1 MVLGFNTNVS
11 PTAGRIAKERGVRIE
26 NFKVIYELFD
36 TVVAA
41 LEGDLEQEEKLVEKG
56 SGMVK
61 AIFNG
66 RDGKVAGSEII
77 EGMFTVGNRIHAF
90 RNNKKVGEGVLKS
103 IRRFKEEVKEI
114 DDAWGVNK

>member
-1 MVLGFNTNVS
+1 MSQATLE
-11 PTAGRIAKERGVRIE
+11 PLKAPQ
-26 NFKVIYELFD
+26 D

-61 AIFNG
+61 AIFGG
-66 RDGKVAGSEII
+66 RDGTVAGSEII

-90 RNNKKVGEGVLKS
+90 RNNKPPSCEAVARMFPQSVDPKTPTL
-103 IRRFKEEVKEI
+103 I
-114 DDAWGVNK
+114 